1 MFLNCLRIHSLRR
14 LPGLSVVGIVLFAL
28 LHSAAQASDTRPD
41 PGDTPNGL
49 ATPATETANSI
60 MLLVEQINILRAELD
75 DQQSTLGVYDPGIL
89 ASLNQL
95 GEALI
100 SAGALSEAQTSIEQ
114 QIQIIRI
121 NDGLYSSAQVALVQQ
136 QLAILAAQGDWA
148 GMQDRVQYLLWLFER
163 TADLSVAEKL
173 QGIKTVRDWSRLLLI
188 RGPRDQES
196 AYLLQLRSLEESALA
211 LALAHS
217 SDINAE
223 TLQAF
228 TYDQAISELYIALGI
243 IGTSD
248 TSRLLIN
255 SMEGLQ
261 NTPLRPGQRVTS
273 VAELEAVYGARTSTV
288 IDRSHRTAM
297 NRHYKLISTLADL
310 IDAQDSESL
319 PLESTNPE
327 AAAMM
332 QLYLGDSILMRTQY
346 ELRIGTNTSPARGSN
361 STGIASRYYQRAWEL
376 FLESGYDADTLN
388 GVFACPVLLP
398 LAEFSIQL
406 KPAEQRCQSTDA
418 GQTLLPDAYALRN
431 GVPGIRHTGL
441 PENAV
446 IPVAEGVS
454 TTLKFNVGV
463 NGQADRIQ
471 ILAAEPDS
479 MMSRIRARDSLVSLQ
494 FRPALENGRPVR
506 SHDVEIILFTVDAN

>member
-1 MFLNCLRIHSLRR
+1 MFLNCRRIHSLRR
-14 LPGLSVVGIVLFAL
+14 LAGLHVVGIVLFAL
-28 LHSAAQASDTRPD
+28 LHSAAQASDPQPH
-41 PGDTPNGL
+41 PGDTSNEL
-49 ATPATETANSI
+49 AAPATETANSI
-60 MLLVEQINILRAELD
+60 MLLVEQIRMLRAELEE
-75 DQQSTLGVYDPGIL
+75 QQSTLGAYDPGIL

-100 SAGALSEAQTSIEQ
+100 SAGALSEAQTSVEQ

-136 QLAILAAQGDWA
+136 QLAILAAQGNWTA
-148 GMQDRVQYLLWLFER
+148 MQDRVQYLLWLFER
-163 TADLSVAEKL
+163 TADLSVTEKL
-173 QGIKTVRDWSRLLLI
+173 QGIKTVRDWSRLLLT

-196 AYLLQLRSLEESALA
+196 EYLLQLRSLEESALA

-223 TLQAF
+223 TRQAF

-261 NTPLRPGQRVTS
+261 NTPLRPGQRITS
-273 VAELEAVYGARTSTV
+273 VGELEAVYGARTSTV
-288 IDRSHRTAM
+288 IERSHRSAM
-297 NRHYKLISTLADL
+297 NRHYKLISSLADV
-310 IDAQDSESL
+310 IDSQDNESL
-319 PLESTNPE
+319 PLESTHPE

-346 ELRIGTNTSPARGSN
+346 ELRLGTNTGPARGSN

-376 FLESGYDADTLN
+376 FLESGYDAETLN
-388 GVFACPVLLP
+388 RVFTCPVMLP
-398 LAEFSIQL
+398 LPEFSTQL
-406 KPAEQRCQSTDA
+406 KPAEQRCDTVDPDK
-418 GQTLLPDAYALRN
+418 TLLPDAYALRN

-471 ILAAEPDS
+471 ILEAEPDS
-479 MMSRIRARDSLVSLQ
+479 MTSRIRGRDSLVSLQ

-506 SHDVEIILFTVDAN
+506 SHNVEMTIFTLDAN